1 MQSQTIEK
9 KKLRQVLKF
18 ERDEIP
24 RLIGVLGTVVFL
36 HVLGWGL
43 FAYYN
48 SNPEYHF
55 LTDSSGA
62 LI

>member
-43 FAYYN
+43 
-48 SNPEYHF
+48 
-55 LTDSSGA
+55 L
-62 LI
+62 LITTLILNITF